1 MPSLWMFCTGS
12 PMNRQGSRLI
22 VALMMLAVTGPAAAA
37 VANLGQGKT
46 ALGEHIY
53 VSSYTP
59 SLLEQ
64 NLYAKQQL
72 IYDWQFKGG
81 YQDSWKGWYSFFET
95 GASRPNID
103 GMTQQNYQLGSGIG
117 YHWNDKL
124 ILSSSMRQIFAES
137 SDTQLEFSSTL
148 LLSQTLSMQAA
159 YGLSRDES
167 IQEIAIG
174 LAYQF

>member
-1 MPSLWMFCTGS
+1 
-12 PMNRQGSRLI
+12 MNRQGYRLI
-22 VALMMLAVTGPAAAA
+22 FAICMLALMGRAEATL
-37 VANLGQGKT
+37 NSLGQGKT
-46 ALGEHIY
+46 ALGEHLY
-53 VSSYTP
+53 VSSYNP

-81 YQDSWKGWYSFFET
+81 YQESWKGWYSFFET
-95 GASRPNID
+95 GAAKPNMD
-103 GMTQQNYQLGSGIG
+103 GITQQNYQFRSGVG
-117 YHWNDKL
+117 YHWNDSL

-148 LLSQTLSMQAA
+148 LLSQTLSVQAA
-159 YGLSRDES
+159 YGLSNNES
-167 IQEIAIG
+167 LHEIAVG

>member
-1 MPSLWMFCTGS
+1 
-12 PMNRQGSRLI
+12 MNQQGNRLLFAI
-22 VALMMLAVTGPAAAA
+22 CMLAMMGPAEA
-37 VANLGQGKT
+37 VANGFESGKT
-46 ALGEHIY
+46 ALGEHLY

-81 YQDSWKGWYSFFET
+81 YQESWKGWYSFFET
-95 GASRPNID
+95 GAAKPNMD
-103 GMTQQNYQLGSGIG
+103 GITQQNYQFSSGVG
-117 YHWNDKL
+117 YHWNDNL
-124 ILSSSMRQIFAES
+124 ILSSSMRQVFAET

-148 LLSQTLSMQAA
+148 LLSQALSVQAA
-159 YGLSRDES
+159 YGLSKDES
-167 IQEIAIG
+167 LQEIALG